1 MNITPWR
8 NKRDQRIDSDGGT
21 TALTRLRDE
30 MDHLFERFFGDA
42 WPLGAMEGL
51 MGRSGMGPRIDLAE
65 TDNDITLK
73 ADLPGVDPKEVDVQ
87 VVGNMLTIRGE
98 KKLEKE
104 DKKRDYHFVERQYG
118 SFQRSLQLPTSVD
131 PDKVD
136 ASFKDGVLTVTMA
149 KRPDARPKRIA
160 VKNTP

>member
-8 NKRDQRIDSDGGT
+8 NKRDQRIDSEGGT
-21 TALTRLRDE
+21 TALTRFRDE
-30 MDHLFERFFGDA
+30 MDHLFERFFGDT

-51 MGRSGMGPRIDLAE
+51 TGRSGMGPRIDLAE
-65 TDNDITLK
+65 TENDITLK

-118 SFQRSLQLPTSVD
+118 SFQRSLQLPTTVD
-131 PDKVD
+131 PNKVD
-136 ASFKDGVLTVTMA
+136 ALFKDGVLTVTIA
-149 KRPDARPKRIA
+149 KRPEARPKRIA